1 MSDTPCKPVIL
12 QPLRDVNINEG
23 ETLKLHAAIN
33 AHPEP
38 EVNESVVFF
47 PTKMRYRSIGFSILD
62 HLVSKRYSIKKFSR
76 SFD

>member
-38 EVNESVVFF
+38 EVKEILFSL
-47 PTKMRYRSIGFSILD
+47 KMRYQSIGF
-62 HLVSKRYSIKKFSR
+62 
-76 SFD
+76 FDFRLFGIEMIFH